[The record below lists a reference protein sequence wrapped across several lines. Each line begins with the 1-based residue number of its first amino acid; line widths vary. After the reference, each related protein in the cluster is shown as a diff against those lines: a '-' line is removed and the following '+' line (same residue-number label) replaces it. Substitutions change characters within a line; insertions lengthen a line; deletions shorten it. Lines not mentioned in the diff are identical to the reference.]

1 MQVVGVERVML
12 LVAQV
17 VLVVERQV
25 RLELEML
32 QTQLQT
38 QVAVVVGVVILT
50 SLLQPVQAVLASSS
64 SVTPISLD
72 QPTLPVPLRL
82 QMLAASGYIDLPAPA
97 QLHSEVRHGT
107 LCSIR

>member
-1 MQVVGVERVML
+1 ML

-50 SLLQPVQAVLASSS
+50 SLLQPVQVALA
-64 SVTPISLD
+64 
-72 QPTLPVPLRL
+72 
-82 QMLAASGYIDLPAPA
+82 
-97 QLHSEVRHGT
+97 
-107 LCSIR
+107 